1 MNFTNLWPP
10 LPHLSLLTSH
20 FSYLAYRISAVYICS
35 NMARIPQHIVDEIY
49 RATDILEVIGDYVT
63 LKKRGQNHWALS
75 PFTKEKTPSF
85 AVNPA
90 KNIYKCFSTGKGGNT
105 INFLIEME
113 GYTYVEALKH
123 LARKYNIEIIEEEV
137 SPEVKEQ
144 LDRRQSLFIVNGFA
158 ASFFHG
164 QLMESEVGKR
174 IGLSYFKERGL
185 LEHTIKTF
193 QLGYAPDQWDTLVK
207 AAYEAKYQEDFLIE
221 LGLASR
227 SGKTGNLIDRFRDR
241 VIFPI
246 RNPIGKFVGFGGR
259 ILSERKDVGK
269 YINSSESQIY
279 NKSQVVYG
287 LFEAKQSIRNEDL
300 CILTEGYMDTL
311 MLHQNGIQ
319 NVVASSGT
327 ALTIEQIRLIRRFS
341 KKVLMIYDGDAAG
354 IKAAMRGIELLIQE
368 EMSVKVLILPDKHD
382 PDSYVRKFGPE
393 ALREQM
399 NTQALDFIAFK
410 LKVLGD
416 REGENPSPDAQAQLI
431 KELAKTIA
439 LVPDRVYQQVY
450 IKQVAQELAIGE
462 DLMMHAVEEAKGI
475 QAKFHAQEL
484 RREQAIQRNTDQQA
498 GTVKDLKGFEK
509 LDLVFQE
516 KELLR
521 ILLSYFGQSFVEEQ
535 EGPLEDEDGNPLMGE
550 EVELVSFFK
559 IELESLNFENQVF
572 DQLKEELFTIHAEER
587 EFNIN
592 TYLNHSD
599 PAICALVAELLS
611 IQHEISPNWRKHGAF
626 VLDFDADLGLA
637 VKSAMYHYKY
647 KKVNKL
653 IEEAQ
658 EKIKAAETN
667 EEEVDKWL
675 SIYLHLMQM
684 RRSIGDKLGTA
695 GAIQA
700 KDASL

>member
-1 MNFTNLWPP
+1 
-10 LPHLSLLTSH
+10 
-20 FSYLAYRISAVYICS
+20 
-35 NMARIPQHIVDEIY
+35 MARIPEHIVNQIY
-49 RATDILEVIGDYVT
+49 QATDILEVVGDYVT

-85 AVNPA
+85 AVNPS

-105 INFLIEME
+105 INFLMEME
-113 GYTYVEALKH
+113 GYSYVEALKH
-123 LARKYNIEIIEEEV
+123 LARKYNIEIVEEEV
-137 SPEVKEQ
+137 APEVQER
-144 LDRRQSLFIVNGFA
+144 LDRRQSLFIVNAFA
-158 ASFFHG
+158 ASFFHE
-164 QLMESEVGKR
+164 QLMESDKGKR

-193 QLGYAPDQWDTLVK
+193 QLGYALDEWDTLVK
-207 AAYEAKYQEDFLIE
+207 ASKEAKYQEDFLIE

-227 SGKTGNLIDRFRDR
+227 SQKTGNLIDRFRDR

-259 ILSERKDVGK
+259 ILSDRKDVGK

-287 LFEAKQSIRNEDL
+287 LFEAKQAIRNEDL

-311 MLHQNGIQ
+311 MLHQHGIQ

-327 ALTIEQIRLIRRFS
+327 ALTVEQIRLIRRFS
-341 KKVLMIYDGDAAG
+341 KKILMIYDGDAAG
-354 IKAAMRGIELLIQE
+354 IKAAMRGIDLLIQE

-382 PDSYVRKFGPE
+382 PDSYISTFGPD

-399 NTQALDFIAFK
+399 TSHSLDFIAFK
-410 LKVLGD
+410 LQVLGGK
-416 REGENPSPDAQAQLI
+416 EGEKVSPEAQAQLI

-450 IKQVAQELAIGE
+450 IKQVAQELTIGE
-462 DLMMHAVEEAKGI
+462 DLMMHAVQEAKGI
-475 QAKFHAQEL
+475 QARIEEQEL
-484 RREQAIQRNTDQQA
+484 RRERARNAENAQQE

-509 LDLVFQE
+509 LDLVYQE

-521 ILLSYFGQSFVEEQ
+521 ILLNYFGQSFVEEE
-535 EGPLEDEDGNPLMGE
+535 EGPLEDAEGNPIMGE
-550 EVELVSFFK
+550 EVELVEFFQV
-559 IELESLNFENQVF
+559 ELEALNFENQVF
-572 DQLKEELFTIHAEER
+572 DQLKEELFRIYANEEA
-587 EFNIN
+587 FDINI
-592 TYLNHSD
+592 YLNHAD

-611 IQHEISPNWRKHGAF
+611 MQHEISPNWRKHGAF

-653 IEEAQ
+653 IGEAQ
-658 EKIKAAETN
+658 EKIKVAESN

-675 SIYLHLMQM
+675 SIYLHLTQM
-684 RRSIGDKLGTA
+684 RRSLGDKLGTA

-700 KDASL
+700 KDANL